1 MNSMTAMQ
9 TAIKADEAAKV
20 AGVLGKVEQGKLFA
34 VRIAPSKGLDS
45 VRGMVKRLG
54 GQWEPVSKLWVLRA
68 DLRNVESYALIA
80 RPGVQVLSGIE
91 YKRHYD
97 AARV

>member
-1 MNSMTAMQ
+1 MSSMTEMQ
-9 TAIKADEAAKV
+9 AEIAADKAAKL
-20 AGVLGKVEQGKLFA
+20 AAVLTKVEQGKLFA
-34 VRIAPSKGLDS
+34 VRIAPGKSLDS
-45 VRGMVKRLG
+45 TRGFVKRLG

-68 DLRNVESYALIA
+68 DIRNAESYAEIA